1 MLSVIRSN
9 LLLGIEN
16 LQWFIF
22 MNKNWPNDVCVECDG
37 LSKPKTMVEFL
48 EKDPTMIEKHNKLI

>member
-1 MLSVIRSN
+1 
-9 LLLGIEN
+9 
-16 LQWFIF
+16 

-37 LSKPKTMVEFL
+37 LLKPKTMVEFL